1 MTSSTQLLG
10 NYGER
15 VAERHLLQLG
25 YEILDRNWRC
35 ALGEIDL
42 VASKWNKYSVV
53 EVKTRRGLAAG
64 HPLEA
69 ITTAKLNRLK
79 RLAAM
84 WAVHAGVP
92 IDQVQV
98 DAVSVLLS
106 GNRVLVEYRS
116 AVTA

>member
-1 MTSSTQLLG
+1 MTTANQITG
-10 NYGER
+10 TYGER
-15 VAERHLLQLG
+15 VAERHLVQLG
-25 YEILDRNWRC
+25 YQILDRNWRC

-42 VASKWNKYSVV
+42 VVKKSDRYSVV

-79 RLAAM
+79 RLAAL
-84 WAVHAGVP
+84 WAVSTGVP
-92 IDQVQV
+92 IELVQV